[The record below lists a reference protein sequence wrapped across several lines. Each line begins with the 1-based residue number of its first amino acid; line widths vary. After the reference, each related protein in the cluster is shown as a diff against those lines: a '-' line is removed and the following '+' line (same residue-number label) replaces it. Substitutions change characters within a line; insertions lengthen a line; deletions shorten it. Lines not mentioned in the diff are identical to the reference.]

1 MTSKVFAF
9 CVEPTAFSPV
19 IDKIDKIAIER
30 HTSRSEV
37 IVDILFRHFG
47 MRNDNAN
54 RTDRMTMD
62 FSKHIMKRSG
72 N

>member
-1 MTSKVFAF
+1 VTSKVYAF
-9 CVEPTAFSPV
+9 CVEPKAFSPV

-37 IVDILFRHFG
+37 IADILYRHFG
-47 MRNDNAN
+47 MKNDNVN

-62 FSKHIMKRSG
+62 FSKLIMRRSG